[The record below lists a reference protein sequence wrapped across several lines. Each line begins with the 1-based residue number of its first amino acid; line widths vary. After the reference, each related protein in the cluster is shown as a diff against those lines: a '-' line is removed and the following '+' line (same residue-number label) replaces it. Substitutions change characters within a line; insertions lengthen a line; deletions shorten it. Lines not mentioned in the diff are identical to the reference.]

1 MTICSNHD
9 AKIIYLIH
17 VKQQKHEIDLKL
29 VK

>member
-9 AKIIYLIH
+9 AKIIFLIN
-17 VKQQKHEIDLKL
+17 VKQQKQEIDLKL